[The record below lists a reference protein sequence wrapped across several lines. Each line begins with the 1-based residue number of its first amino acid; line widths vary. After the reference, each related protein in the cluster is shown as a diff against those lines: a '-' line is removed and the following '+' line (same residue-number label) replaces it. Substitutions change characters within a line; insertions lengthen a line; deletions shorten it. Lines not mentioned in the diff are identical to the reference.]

1 MDARSARG
9 PGLAASPA
17 GAAGEAR
24 PPGALPN
31 LIVIGAQKCGTSALH
46 FYLGLHPQIAM
57 SQTKEL
63 NFFTKRNWR

>member
-1 MDARSARG
+1 MEATSARRG
-9 PGLAASPA
+9 VRPA
-17 GAAGEAR
+17 VSEVPHDRAPA
-24 PPGALPN
+24 GALPN